1 MDRIKEGFMKC
12 DVSVIIPNFNGENF
26 IANCLDSMMVQ
37 SFSTFGHMEIIVV
50 DDCSSDGS
58 VDIIK
63 NYENVMLLENPVNS
77 GFDKSV
83 NQGILASRG
92 KYCLLL
98 NNDVV
103 ADPDFVKYLYLHID
117 DNPRTFSVS
126 SKMIRFYERD
136 KLDDTGDF
144 YNILGWGY
152 KRGDGQSVNAHNKP
166 TAIFSSCAGA
176 GIYRRSI
183 LNEIGL
189 FDEAFFAYMEDV
201 DIGYRALIN
210 GYKNRYEP
218 KAICYHIGSATT
230 AEGQKYSPFKV
241 QISARNNIYVAY
253 KNMPFVQ
260 LLVNSPFLL
269 LGFIV
274 KYITFAKRGFGQ
286 DYRAGIKEG
295 LKKHRIMTKVPFQFR
310 NLKHYFFI
318 EVQLIVNVFRQVENK
333 IGK

>member
-1 MDRIKEGFMKC
+1 MGTKEGFMKC
-12 DVSVIIPNFNGENF
+12 DVSVIIPNYNGENF
-26 IANCLDSMMVQ
+26 IANCLESMMIQ
-37 SFSTFGHMEIIVV
+37 SFCEFGQMEVIVV
-50 DDCSSDGS
+50 DDCSTDTS
-58 VDIIK
+58 VNIIK
-63 NYENVMLLENPVNS
+63 TYKNVTLLENPVNS

-83 NQGILASRG
+83 NQGILASQG

-117 DNPRTFSVS
+117 DNPRVFSVS
-126 SKMIRFYERD
+126 SKMTRYYERD

-144 YNILGWGY
+144 YNIFGWGY
-152 KRGDGQSVNAHNKP
+152 KRGDGQSVNSHNKP
-166 TAIFSSCAGA
+166 TAIFSTCAGA
-176 GIYRRSI
+176 GIYRRTV

-201 DIGYRALIN
+201 DISYRGLIN

-218 KAICYHIGSATT
+218 KAVCYHIGSATT

-253 KNMPFVQ
+253 KNMPFMQ

-269 LGFIV
+269 LGFLV
-274 KYITFAKRGFGQ
+274 KYALFAKRGFGK
-286 DYRAGIKEG
+286 DYAAGIKEG
-295 LKKHRIMTKVPFQFR
+295 LKSHRKITKIPFHLK
-310 NLKHYFFI
+310 NLRHYFFI
-318 EVQLIVNVFRQVENK
+318 EAQLIVNAFRFIENK
-333 IGK
+333 IRK

>member
-1 MDRIKEGFMKC
+1 MKC
-12 DVSVIIPNFNGENF
+12 DVSVIIPNYNGENF
-26 IANCLDSMMVQ
+26 IANCLNSMMVQ
-37 SFSTFGHMEIIVV
+37 SFSEFGHMEIIVV
-50 DDCSSDGS
+50 DDCSTDTS
-58 VDIIK
+58 VRIIK
-63 NYENVMLLENPVNS
+63 TYQNVTLLENPVNS

-103 ADPDFVKYLYLHID
+103 TDPDFVKYLYLHID
-117 DNPRTFSVS
+117 DNPRVFSVS

-152 KRGDGQSVNAHNKP
+152 KRGDGQSVNSYNKP
-166 TAIFSSCAGA
+166 TGIFSTCAGA

-201 DIGYRALIN
+201 DISYRALIN

-253 KNMPFVQ
+253 KNMPLIQ
-260 LLVNSPFLL
+260 LLFNSPFLL
-269 LGFIV
+269 LGFLV
-274 KYITFAKRGFGQ
+274 KYALFLKRGFGR
-286 DYRAGIKEG
+286 DYAAGIKEG
-295 LKKHRIMTKVPFQFR
+295 LKNHKKLAKIPFQLK
-310 NLKHYFFI
+310 NLGHYFLI
-318 EVQLIVNVFRQVENK
+318 EAQLVLNVFRFIENK
-333 IGK
+333 IRK

>member
-1 MDRIKEGFMKC
+1 MKC
-12 DVSVIIPNFNGENF
+12 DVSVIIPNYNGENF

-37 SFSTFGHMEIIVV
+37 SFSEFGHMEIIVV
-50 DDCSSDGS
+50 DDCSTDTS
-58 VDIIK
+58 VNIIK
-63 NYENVMLLENPVNS
+63 AYKNVTLLENPVNS

-83 NQGILASRG
+83 NQGIMASQG

-117 DNPRTFSVS
+117 DNPQVFSVS

-144 YNILGWGY
+144 YNIFGWGY
-152 KRGDGQSVNAHNKP
+152 KRGDGQSVDAHNKP
-166 TAIFSSCAGA
+166 TEIFSTCAGA
-176 GIYRRSI
+176 GIYRRSV

-201 DIGYRALIN
+201 DISYRALIN
-210 GYKNRYEP
+210 GYQNRYEP

-241 QISARNNIYVAY
+241 QISARNNIYVVY
-253 KNMPFVQ
+253 KNMPLMQ
-260 LLVNSPFLL
+260 LLINSPFLL
-269 LGFIV
+269 LGFLV
-274 KYITFAKRGFGQ
+274 KYALFAKRGFGR
-286 DYRAGIKEG
+286 DYAAGIKEG
-295 LKKHRIMTKVPFQFR
+295 LKNHRKIEKVPFQLKNLGHYCYIEAQLLLNIFR
-310 NLKHYFFI
+310 FI
-318 EVQLIVNVFRQVENK
+318 GNK

>member
-1 MDRIKEGFMKC
+1 MKC
-12 DVSVIIPNFNGENF
+12 DVSVIIPNYNGENF

-37 SFSTFGHMEIIVV
+37 SFSEFGQMEIIVV
-50 DDCSSDGS
+50 DDCSTDSS
-58 VDIIK
+58 VNIIK
-63 NYENVMLLENPVNS
+63 AYKNVTLLENPINS

-83 NQGILASRG
+83 NQGILASQG

-103 ADPDFVKYLYLHID
+103 AEPDFVKYLYLHID
-117 DNPRTFSVS
+117 DNPQVFSVS
-126 SKMIRFYERD
+126 SKMIRYYERD

-166 TAIFSSCAGA
+166 TAIFSTCAGA
-176 GIYRRSI
+176 GIYRRSV
-183 LNEIGL
+183 LAEIGL

-201 DIGYRALIN
+201 DISYRALIN

-218 KAICYHIGSATT
+218 NAICYHIGSATT

-241 QISARNNIYVAY
+241 RISARNNIYVAY
-253 KNMPFVQ
+253 KNMPLIQ

-269 LGFIV
+269 LGFLV
-274 KYITFAKRGFGQ
+274 KYGLFVKRGFGK
-286 DYRAGIKEG
+286 DYAAGIQEG
-295 LKKHRIMTKVPFQFR
+295 LKNHRKIAKIPFR
-310 NLKHYFFI
+310 LKNMRHYFLI
-318 EVQLIVNVFRQVENK
+318 EAQLILNVFRFIENK

>member
-1 MDRIKEGFMKC
+1 MKC
-12 DVSVIIPNFNGENF
+12 DVSVIIPNYNGEKF

-37 SFSTFGHMEIIVV
+37 SFSNFGQMEIIVV

-58 VDIIK
+58 VNIIK
-63 NYENVMLLENPVNS
+63 AYENVTLLENLVNS

-83 NQGILASRG
+83 NHGILASRG

-103 ADPDFVKYLYLHID
+103 AEPDFVKYLYLHID
-117 DNPRTFSVS
+117 DDPRIFSVS

-152 KRGDGQSVNAHNKP
+152 KRGDGHAADSQNKP
-166 TAIFSSCAGA
+166 TAIFSTCAGA
-176 GIYRRSI
+176 GIYRRAV
-183 LNEIGL
+183 LDEIGL

-201 DIGYRALIN
+201 DIAYRALIN

-241 QISARNNIYVAY
+241 QISARNNIFVAY
-253 KNMPFVQ
+253 KNMPFIQ
-260 LLVNSPFLL
+260 LLINSPFLL
-269 LGFIV
+269 LGFLV
-274 KYITFAKRGFGQ
+274 KYAIFVKRGFGR

-295 LKKHRIMTKVPFQFR
+295 LKKHRIMKKVPFQLR
-310 NLKHYFFI
+310 NLRYYFFI
-318 EVQLIVNVFRQVENK
+318 EGQLILNIFRQIKNK
-333 IGK
+333 IAK

>member
-1 MDRIKEGFMKC
+1 MKC
-12 DVSVIIPNFNGENF
+12 DVSVIIPNYNGEDF
-26 IANCLDSMMVQ
+26 IANCLDSMMGQ
-37 SFSTFGHMEIIVV
+37 SFSEFGHMEIIVV
-50 DDCSSDGS
+50 DDCSTDTS
-58 VDIIK
+58 VNIIK
-63 NYENVMLLENPVNS
+63 AYKNVTLLENPVNS

-83 NQGILASRG
+83 NQGIMAGRG

-117 DNPRTFSVS
+117 DNPQVFSVS

-152 KRGDGQSVNAHNKP
+152 KRGDGQSVNAHNKSTP
-166 TAIFSSCAGA
+166 IFSTCAGA

-210 GYKNRYEP
+210 GYQNRYEP
-218 KAICYHIGSATT
+218 KAVCYHIGSATT

-253 KNMPFVQ
+253 KNMPLMQ
-260 LLVNSPFLL
+260 LLINSPFLL
-269 LGFIV
+269 LGFLV
-274 KYITFAKRGFGQ
+274 KYALFAKRGFGR
-286 DYRAGIKEG
+286 DYAAGIKEG
-295 LKKHRIMTKVPFQFR
+295 LKNHGKIDKVPFQLK
-310 NLKHYFFI
+310 NLGHYFFI
-318 EVQLIVNVFRQVENK
+318 EGQLLLNTFRFIGNK
-333 IGK
+333 MGK

>member
-1 MDRIKEGFMKC
+1 
-12 DVSVIIPNFNGENF
+12 
-26 IANCLDSMMVQ
+26 MMVQ
-37 SFSTFGHMEIIVV
+37 SFSEFGHMEIIVV
-50 DDCSSDGS
+50 DDCSTDTS
-58 VDIIK
+58 VRIIK
-63 NYENVMLLENPVNS
+63 TYQNVTLLENPVNS

-103 ADPDFVKYLYLHID
+103 TDPDFVKYLYLHID
-117 DNPRTFSVS
+117 DNPRVFSVS

-152 KRGDGQSVNAHNKP
+152 KRGDGQSVNSYNKP
-166 TAIFSSCAGA
+166 TGIFSTCAGA

-201 DIGYRALIN
+201 DISYRALIN

-253 KNMPFVQ
+253 KNMPLIQ
-260 LLVNSPFLL
+260 LLFNSPFLL
-269 LGFIV
+269 LGFLV
-274 KYITFAKRGFGQ
+274 KYALFLKRGFGR
-286 DYRAGIKEG
+286 DYAAGIKEG
-295 LKKHRIMTKVPFQFR
+295 LKNHKKIAKIPFQLK
-310 NLKHYFFI
+310 NLGHYFLI
-318 EVQLIVNVFRQVENK
+318 EAQLLLNVFRFIENK

>member
-1 MDRIKEGFMKC
+1 MRC
-12 DVSVIIPNFNGENF
+12 DVSVIIPNYNGENF

-37 SFSTFGHMEIIVV
+37 SFSEFGHMEIIVV
-50 DDCSSDGS
+50 DDCSTDAS
-58 VDIIK
+58 VEIIK
-63 NYENVMLLENPVNS
+63 TYKNITLLENSVNS

-103 ADPDFVKYLYLHID
+103 ADSDFVRYLYLHID
-117 DNPRTFSVS
+117 DSPKVFSVS
-126 SKMIRFYERD
+126 SKMVRFYERD
-136 KLDDTGDF
+136 KLDDTGDL

-152 KRGDGQSVNAHNKP
+152 KRGDGQSVEAHNKP
-166 TAIFSSCAGA
+166 TAIFSTCAGA

-189 FDEAFFAYMEDV
+189 FDETFFAYMEDV
-201 DIGYRALIN
+201 DISYRALIN

-230 AEGQKYSPFKV
+230 ADGQKYSPFKV

-253 KNMPFVQ
+253 KNMPFLQ
-260 LLVNSPFLL
+260 LLLNSPFLL
-269 LGFIV
+269 LGFSV
-274 KYITFAKRGFGQ
+274 KYVLFLKRGFGR
-286 DYRAGIKEG
+286 DYAKGIREG
-295 LKKHRIMTKVPFQFR
+295 LRNLKEIDKVPFQ
-310 NLKHYFFI
+310 LKNMGHYFFV
-318 EVQLIVNVFRQVENK
+318 EVQLIMNVFRQIKNK
-333 IGK
+333 MRK